1 MMHMGSLCLL
11 EGLDEVIKKGIKAVK
26 GYKMA
31 LLYIQDDGTGAC
43 PSAGPI
49 CRGSTLKLC
58 GHLQLLNL
66 NR

>member
-1 MMHMGSLCLL
+1 MGRLCIL

-31 LLYIQDDGTGAC
+31 SLYIQDDGTSAC
-43 PSAGPI
+43 LSAEPI
-49 CRGSTLKLC
+49 CRRSTLKLH